1 MSVAEGSIVKDSTV
15 YASDLR
21 LYGRVVRLLRQF
33 AVLKIKNGT
42 IVHADRKRIWLVDL
56 VEYLTENPPASS
68 DEDASETT
76 VPPTATAT
84 PIIEQPPLLPY
95 GTPILTGALVYITNN
110 VRKPKSASPDWT
122 TWKERHAIVMLDL
135 HSVRIRLTTLNGTKT
150 FRDIKNIRVV
160 DCDRTNYTVQLPLPP
175 DSSDEEED
183 EKPDS
188 SDEEEDEE
196 PDSSD
201 DSIDS
206 DNPGAYFEHFP
217 SPPESSDEEEDE
229 SDEGMD
235 SDNPGA
241 YFE

>member
-1 MSVAEGSIVKDSTV
+1 MKDSTV

-76 VPPTATAT
+76 APPTATAT

-95 GTPILTGALVYITNN
+95 GTPILTGSLVYITNN

-160 DCDRTNYTVQLPLPP
+160 DCDRTNFTVQLHLPPLPP

-188 SDEEEDEE
+188 WDEEEDEE

-217 SPPESSDEEEDE
+217 IPLESSDEEEDE
-229 SDEGMD
+229 EPDSSDEGMD

>member
-150 FRDIKNIRVV
+150 FREFKNIRVI
-160 DCDRTNYTVQLPLPP
+160 DCNRNNYTVHFPLPP
-175 DSSDEEED
+175 DSLDEEED

-188 SDEEEDEE
+188 SDEEEDEK
-196 PDSSD
+196 SWIS
-201 DSIDS
+201 
-206 DNPGAYFEHFP
+206 
-217 SPPESSDEEEDE
+217 
-229 SDEGMD
+229 MD